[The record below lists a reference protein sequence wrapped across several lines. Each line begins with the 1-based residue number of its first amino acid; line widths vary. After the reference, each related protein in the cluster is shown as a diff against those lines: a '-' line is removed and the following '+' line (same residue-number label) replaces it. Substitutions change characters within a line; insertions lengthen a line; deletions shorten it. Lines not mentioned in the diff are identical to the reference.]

1 MWQINEV
8 VRFDGVLHRILSVD
22 NGSVVW
28 IQIEQE
34 KGVPQTLP
42 ELMLAQYLEEGRL
55 SRAEDPF
62 ADIDLKEPV
71 FGSVEFV
78 KREETYQRD
87 CDE

>member
-42 ELMLAQYLEEGRL
+42 ELCN
-55 SRAEDPF
+55 DP
-62 ADIDLKEPV
+62 
-71 FGSVEFV
+71 V
-78 KREETYQRD
+78 KTCSGLYNGENRP
-87 CDE
+87 